1 MVLSDS
7 TCAAF
12 PVQEIINITP
22 MHSFPSISARYN
34 NAAQGSEKLTDLE
47 ATVAV
52 HYGIPSTASILAF
65 DPIQQLLA
73 IGTLDGRIKLIG
85 GSNVEGLLLSPK
97 PLPFK
102 NLEFLQNQG
111 FLVGVSNGNEIQ
123 VWDLETRRISS
134 SLQWESNITA
144 FSVIYDTHY
153 MFVGDEYGYFSV
165 LKYEGREGSMEVLPY
180 HIPPNLI
187 ADAVEIS
194 MPDQLAI
201 VGLLPQPSSHGNR
214 VLIAYEN
221 GLIIL
226 WDITEDRAILVR
238 EYKQLQSK
246 GETVV
251 YASKKATEGKFCAS
265 SDNQDGEKEI
275 SSLCWLSSDGSI
287 LAVGYVDGDILLWNL
302 SVPGKRSSEAEA
314 LPSYVKL
321 QLSGGDR
328 RLPVIIL
335 HWSANNAQN
344 DCGGKLFVY
353 GGDSIGSEEALT
365 VLNLDWSSGIEAL
378 KCVGRVDLGLDGSF
392 ADAIVVS
399 NANEAGIDDASSLFV
414 LSNPGQLHFYDK
426 TSLSALKFN
435 PEKKH
440 AEFAVKYSTVV
451 PTLEPCI
458 TVANLYP
465 VDRKWN
471 SSRTPSEEV
480 MNVQLRP
487 AHGVTE
493 LEIKMPLSSSI
504 PRQLPL
510 TEDDGIERILVAG
523 YLDGSV
529 RLWNATFPV
538 FKLIAVLESQGI
550 QDTGPRTA
558 ISALDFSS
566 TALTLAIGHQ
576 CGQVHVYSLKGQSK
590 TTSLN
595 LATDAEQDV
604 QFCPSDTGFQF
615 SLIKSPVCILKF
627 VAAGTRLVAGFE
639 SGQVSMLDVSS
650 SSVLFITD
658 CLSSSSS
665 GITYVAVKTL
675 DDAREDTVEHCEEGT
690 TNAYVKEVIS
700 VLTRDAEVVL
710 LDGSTGK
717 RISSQ
722 AEHPKEMSTA
732 ISLHILDGITSV
744 FEESQKHSLMLDS
757 AVQPEDLTQ
766 KCMDSQIL
774 LSCQDGLH
782 LFSLTSIIQGDI
794 NPVHEV
800 KLTKPCSWTSI
811 LKNDAENYLLVLV
824 YQSGAVEI
832 RSLPDLDVLGESSLM
847 SILRWNSKINMDKTI
862 SSPGKATIS
871 LVNGSEFAVF
881 SLLAFG
887 NAFRVPESL
896 PSLHKKSVT
905 AAVDDN
911 VTTSIFG
918 GIMKGLKGFKGQ
930 QAADYINARDA
941 LVTHLE
947 NIFSRFPFSE
957 PTNVM
962 DDLDSLEL
970 KLDDIEIDEPVHVT
984 SLSLSGDDV
993 RIEKET
999 NRDRLLE
1006 GGSSDAKPKL
1016 RSREE
1021 IIAKYRYNGDAAAAA
1036 ADAKD
1041 KLLERQE
1048 KLERLSKNTEELQSG
1063 AENFADLAGELVKA
1077 MEKRK
1082 WWNL

>member
-1 MVLSDS
+1 MFAKLFEKLNPTS
-7 TCAAF
+7 
-12 PVQEIINITP
+12 P
-22 MHSFPSISARYN
+22 N
-34 NAAQGSEKLTDLE
+34 NAPKGSEKLIDLE

-65 DPIQQLLA
+65 HPIQQLLA
-73 IGTLDGRIKLIG
+73 IGTLDGRIKVIS

-111 FLVGVSNGNEIQ
+111 CLVGVSNGNEIQ
-123 VWDLETRRISS
+123 VWDLENREISS

-153 MFVGDEYGYFSV
+153 MFVGDEYGYLSV
-165 LKYEGREGSMEVLPY
+165 LKYKGREGSMELLPY

-187 ADAVEIS
+187 AEAAEIS

-201 VGLLPQPSSHGNR
+201 VGLLPQPSSQGNR

-226 WDITEDRAILVR
+226 WDITEDRAVLVR

-246 GETVV
+246 DEIVV
-251 YASKKATEGKFCAS
+251 YASKNASEERFRAS
-265 SDNQDGEKEI
+265 SDNQEGEKEI

-287 LAVGYVDGDILLWNL
+287 LAVGYVDGDILFWNL
-302 SVPGKRSSEAEA
+302 SVPSKKSSDAEA
-314 LPSYVKL
+314 SSSYVKL
-321 QLSGGDR
+321 QLSAGDR

-335 HWSANNAQN
+335 RWSANNAPN
-344 DCGGKLFVY
+344 GCGGQLFVY
-353 GGDSIGSEEALT
+353 GGDSIGSEESLT

-399 NANEAGIDDASSLFV
+399 NANETGIDDASSLFV

-426 TSLSALKFN
+426 TSLSALKSN

-440 AEFAVKYSTVV
+440 ADFAAKYPTVV
-451 PTLEPCI
+451 PTLEPRI
-458 TVANLYP
+458 TVSNLYL

-471 SSRTPSEEV
+471 SSSTPSEEV
-480 MNVQLRP
+480 MNGQLRA

-493 LEIKMPLSSSI
+493 LEIKMPPSSSI
-504 PRQLPL
+504 PGQLPP
-510 TEDDGIERILVAG
+510 TEDDGIGRILVAG

-538 FKLIAVLESQGI
+538 FTLIAVLQSQDVGVKGI
-550 QDTGPRTA
+550 QDTGPKTA

-576 CGQVHVYSLKGQSK
+576 CGQVHVYSLKGKSK

-595 LATDAEQDV
+595 LASDAEQDV
-604 QFCPSDTGFQF
+604 QFCPGDTGFQF
-615 SLIKSPVCILKF
+615 SCIKSPVCILKF
-627 VAAGTRLVAGFE
+627 VAEGARLVAGFE
-639 SGQVSMLDVSS
+639 SGQVAMLAVCS

-658 CLSSSSS
+658 CLSRSSS
-665 GITYVAVKTL
+665 GITSVAVKTL
-675 DDAREDTVEHCEEGT
+675 GDAREDTVEHCEEET
-690 TNAYVKEVIS
+690 TNAYVIEVIS

-717 RISSQ
+717 KISSQ
-722 AEHPKEMSTA
+722 AKHPKEMSTA
-732 ISLHILDGITSV
+732 ISLYILDGITSV
-744 FEESQKHSLMLDS
+744 SEESQKHSSTLDS
-757 AVQPEDLTQ
+757 AVQPEYLTQ
-766 KCMDSQIL
+766 KCMGSQIL
-774 LSCQDGLH
+774 LCCQDGLH
-782 LFSLTSIIQGDI
+782 LFSLSSIIQGDI

-800 KLTKPCSWTSI
+800 KLAKPCSWTSV
-811 LKNDAENYLLVLV
+811 LKNDAENYGLVLV

-862 SSPGKATIS
+862 SSPGKAMIS

-887 NAFRVPESL
+887 NDFRIPAAL
-896 PSLHKKSVT
+896 PSLHKKSLAT
-905 AAVDDN
+905 AADDVSTSQHQKKKQN

-918 GIMKGLKGFKGQ
+918 GIMKGSKGQ
-930 QAADYINARDA
+930 QAADYVNARDA

-947 NIFSRFPFSE
+947 NIFSRFPFSD
-957 PTNVM
+957 PTNVT
-962 DDLDSLEL
+962 DDLGSLEL
-970 KLDDIEIDEPVHVT
+970 MLADIDIDEPVHVT
-984 SLSLSGDDV
+984 SSSPSSDDV

-999 NRDRLLE
+999 DRDRLLE
-1006 GGSSDAKPKL
+1006 GGSSNAKPKQ
-1016 RSREE
+1016 RTREE
-1021 IIAKYRYNGDAAAAA
+1021 IIAKYRNKGDASSAAAE
-1036 ADAKD
+1036 AKD

-1048 KLERLSKNTEELQSG
+1048 KLERLSKNTQELQSG

>member
-1 MVLSDS
+1 MFAKIFEKLN
-7 TCAAF
+7 
-12 PVQEIINITP
+12 PTP
-22 MHSFPSISARYN
+22 PHSASRGN
-34 NAAQGSEKLTDLE
+34 EKLTDLE
-47 ATVAV
+47 ATIAV

-73 IGTLDGRIKLIG
+73 IGTLDGRIKVIG
-85 GSNVEGLLLSPK
+85 GSNVEGLLFSPK

-123 VWDLETRRISS
+123 VWDLENRRMSS
-134 SLQWESNITA
+134 NLQWESNITA
-144 FSVIYDTHY
+144 FSMIYDTHY
-153 MFVGDEYGYFSV
+153 MFVGDEYGYLSV
-165 LKYEGREGSMEVLPY
+165 LKYESREGSLELLPY

-187 ADAVEIS
+187 AEAAEIS

-201 VGLLPQPSSHGNR
+201 VGLLPQPSSLGNR

-226 WDITEDRAILVR
+226 WDVTEDRAVLVKK
-238 EYKQLQSK
+238 YKQLHVK
-246 GETVV
+246 DEIVV
-251 YASKKATEGKFCAS
+251 HASKNASEEKFRGS
-265 SDNQDGEKEI
+265 SDNQEGEKEI

-302 SVPGKRSSEAEA
+302 SVPGKKSSEAEA
-314 LPSYVKL
+314 SSSYVKL
-321 QLSGGDR
+321 QLSAGDR

-335 HWSANNAQN
+335 RWSANNAQN
-344 DCGGKLFVY
+344 GCGGQLFVY
-353 GGDSIGSEEALT
+353 GGDAIGSEEALT
-365 VLNLDWSSGIEAL
+365 VLNLDWSSGIAAL
-378 KCVGRVDLGLDGSF
+378 KCVERVDLGLDGSF

-399 NANEAGIDDASSLFV
+399 NANGTGIDDASSLFV
-414 LSNPGQLHFYDK
+414 LTNPGQLHFYDK
-426 TSLSALKFN
+426 TSLSALKSN
-435 PEKKH
+435 PKKKH
-440 AEFAVKYSTVV
+440 ADFAVRCPTVV
-451 PTLEPCI
+451 PTLEPRI

-480 MNVQLRP
+480 MNAQLHP

-493 LEIKMPLSSSI
+493 REIKMPLSGSI
-504 PRQLPL
+504 AGQLPL
-510 TEDDGIERILVAG
+510 TEDGGIERILVAG

-538 FKLIAVLESQGI
+538 FSLIAILEAQVEGI

-576 CGQVHVYSLKGQSK
+576 CGQVRVSSLMGQSK

-595 LATDAEQDV
+595 LVPDTEQDG
-604 QFCPSDTGFQF
+604 DAGFQF
-615 SLIKSPVCILKF
+615 SLVKSPVSILKF
-627 VAAGTRLVAGFE
+627 VAVGSRLVAGFE
-639 SGQVSMLDVSS
+639 RGQVAMLDISS
-650 SSVLFITD
+650 SSALFVTD

-665 GITYVAVKTL
+665 GITSVAVKTL
-675 DDAREDTVEHCEEGT
+675 ADAREDTVDHCEEGT
-690 TNAYVKEVIS
+690 TNAHPKEVIS
-700 VLTRDAEVVL
+700 VLTRDAEVIL
-710 LDGSTGK
+710 LDGSTGNK
-717 RISSQ
+717 ISSQ
-722 AEHPKEMSTA
+722 AKHTKEMSTA
-732 ISLHILDGITSV
+732 ISLYILDDITSV
-744 FEESQKHSLMLDS
+744 SEELQKHSSTLDS
-757 AVQPEDLTQ
+757 AVQPEDLRQ
-766 KCMDSQIL
+766 KCVDYQIL
-774 LSCQDGLH
+774 LCCQNGLH
-782 LFSLTSIIQGDI
+782 LFSLSSIIQGGV
-794 NPVHEV
+794 NPIREV
-800 KLTKPCSWTSI
+800 KLAKPCSWTSI
-811 LKNDAENYLLVLV
+811 LKNDAEKYGLVLV

-832 RSLPDLDVLGESSLM
+832 RSLPDLNVLGESSLM

-862 SSPGKATIS
+862 SSPGKGMIS
-871 LVNGSEFAVF
+871 LVNGSEFAIL

-887 NAFRVPESL
+887 NDFRIPEALPPLHNKSL
-896 PSLHKKSVT
+896 AAAADDAVSTSQHQKKKQNATVGS
-905 AAVDDN
+905 
-911 VTTSIFG
+911 FG

-930 QAADYINARDA
+930 QAADYSNARDS

-947 NIFSRFPFSE
+947 NIFSRFPFSD

-962 DDLDSLEL
+962 DDLGSLEL

-984 SLSLSGDDV
+984 SSSLSSDDV
-993 RIEKET
+993 RKEKET
-999 NRDRLLE
+999 DRDRLLE
-1006 GGSSDAKPKL
+1006 GGIGDAKP
-1016 RSREE
+1016 RQRTREE
-1021 IIAKYRYNGDAAAAA
+1021 IIAKYRNKGDAASAAA
-1036 ADAKD
+1036 EAKD

-1048 KLERLSKNTEELQSG
+1048 KLERLSKNTQELQSG